1 MYWAP
6 EQTFAEEVIEE
17 MASFPFGDNDDF
29 CDSATMALMRFRQ
42 GGFVTLDEDY
52 QEEMRPLR
60 RDRVVYY

>member
-1 MYWAP
+1 
-6 EQTFAEEVIEE
+6 
-17 MASFPFGDNDDF
+17 
-29 CDSATMALMRFRQ
+29 MALMRFRQ